1 MEWTTVTARVFGR
14 HAEGVRARQDLI
26 RGVQEAASDAAI
38 DRANF

>member
-1 MEWTTVTARVFGR
+1 MEWTSVAARAFGR

-26 RGVQEAASDAAI
+26 WGVQEAARDAAI

>member
-1 MEWTTVTARVFGR
+1 MDERHGPRFGR
-14 HAEGVRARQDLI
+14 HAEGVHEQDLI